1 MVRGASDGLF
11 KAVTTAANTRPV
23 ASVLRLTY
31 GWAQALAQTEFGPP
45 SAVSTGCH
53 AVSSSPS
60 LWTAKEKVP
69 FAWLLHITPSL
80 SLWNVTTADRSSLA
94 SPAANARGVP
104 QFRSLVV
111 LWLIITW

>member
-11 KAVTTAANTRPV
+11 RAVTTAANTRP
-23 ASVLRLTY
+23 APSVLRLIY
-31 GWAQALAQTEFGPP
+31 GWTLAPP

-53 AVSSSPS
+53 ALSASPS

-80 SLWNVTTADRSSLA
+80 LFWKARTAERSSLA
-94 SPAANARGVP
+94 SPAAKAKGVP
-104 QFRSLVV
+104 QL
-111 LWLIITW
+111 